1 MGMEPADGS
10 QVIKAKVPLEE
21 MYKYVNE
28 LKSITG
34 GRGSYTMSFS
44 HYEIVPPNL
53 VQAIVEKAKQNKKEE
68 AED

>member
-1 MGMEPADGS
+1 
-10 QVIKAKVPLEE
+10 VPLEE

-34 GRGSYTMSFS
+34 GRGAYTMSFS
-44 HYEIVPPNL
+44 HYDVVPSNV
-53 VQAIVEKAKQNKKEE
+53 VQAIVEKAKLTKKEE